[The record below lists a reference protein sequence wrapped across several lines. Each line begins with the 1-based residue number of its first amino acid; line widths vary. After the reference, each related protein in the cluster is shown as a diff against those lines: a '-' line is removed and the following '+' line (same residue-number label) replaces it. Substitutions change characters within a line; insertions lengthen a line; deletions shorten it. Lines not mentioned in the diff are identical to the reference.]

1 MTDRRTKEALRYLGY
16 GTHAADERTLE
27 LVRDC
32 FRDLETYASAKSVC
46 RIFDCVPAGPESLRI
61 GKMEIHSRSLGKN
74 LAGCE
79 KAAVF
84 GATLGTGVDR
94 LMRTASLT
102 DMARAVSY
110 QACAAA
116 LLEKYCDEIQRK
128 LEKEAG
134 EEGLWVR
141 PRFSPGY
148 GDFDI
153 RHQRDILEMLDAPKV
168 IGLSMT
174 DGYMLT
180 PVKSVTALA
189 GLSRVKAD
197 CHIHGC
203 EECQKTDCA
212 YRRSP

>member
-116 LLEKYCDEIQRK
+116 LLEEY
-128 LEKEAG
+128 
-134 EEGLWVR
+134 
-141 PRFSPGY
+141 
-148 GDFDI
+148 
-153 RHQRDILEMLDAPKV
+153 
-168 IGLSMT
+168 
-174 DGYMLT
+174 
-180 PVKSVTALA
+180 
-189 GLSRVKAD
+189 
-197 CHIHGC
+197 
-203 EECQKTDCA
+203 
-212 YRRSP
+212 